1 MSISNKDYLNELIAK
16 AKKSW
21 EGVDVDS
28 YMKNLRDMD
37 AVKIRCRYLMVGDW
51 ITDEHGFPM
60 QITNVGEDYAYANW
74 DGNEGDPWEF
84 CDKEG
89 FEPAPIP
96 ITPEILEKNGWY
108 YGLTSDEEDA
118 EYCLGGCHYDQHWC
132 YDEGAGAISL
142 IFPNDE
148 DAGQLIVDDQCFNR
162 HLEFIFC
169 DTLHVHE
176 LQHALRLCG
185 LNDLAENFKL

>member
-1 MSISNKDYLNELIAK
+1 MSISNKDYLDELIAK

-21 EGVDVDS
+21 AGVDVDS
-28 YMKNLRDMD
+28 YIKNLRDMD
-37 AVKIRCRYLMVGDW
+37 KERIRCRDLMCGDW

-60 QITNVGEDYAYANW
+60 QITTVGEDYAYATF
-74 DGNEGDPWEF
+74 DGNEGDPWEYD
-84 CDKEG
+84 DKDDQ
-89 FEPAPIP
+89 PQPIP
-96 ITPEILEKNGWY
+96 LTPEIMEKNGWY

-169 DTLHVHE
+169 DTLQVHE
-176 LQHALRLCG
+176 LQRPLRLCG
-185 LNDLAENFKL
+185 LNQLADNFKV